1 MRKTRILVKGL
12 QTIMI
17 LSILM
22 LMASCAKT
30 EGYGGTSNV
39 TGKMITKYYNDDY
52 SLLLKEEPAVDEE
65 VFLMFGSDENLGDRT
80 FTSVTGSFEFP
91 YLRPGSYTLYFMTED
106 SSGVDRSENPKT
118 IEFELKSGQDLDLG
132 TLVEYKTLDFDE
144 GTAKIY
150 GVVRLVNYKNT
161 SVFPFLEVKDTSFA
175 QEQEMY
181 LIYGGHTFY
190 DERIRTSYNGYFEFP
205 NLIPGDYEVFT
216 YSEDVSGGTERV
228 RVYRT
233 VSVTD
238 PTQEINLGVML
249 IEQL

>member
-1 MRKTRILVKGL
+1 MRIAKFHLV
-12 QTIMI
+12 IIVFMI
-17 LSILM
+17 FSVV
-22 LMASCAKT
+22 SCVKP

-39 TGKMITKYYNDDY
+39 KGKIITKYYNDDY
-52 SLLLKEEPAVDEE
+52 SLLVKEEPAVDEE

-106 SSGVDRSENPKT
+106 STGPDRSEQTKT
-118 IEFELKSGQDLDLG
+118 FEFELKNGQDLDLG

-144 GTAKIY
+144 GSAKIY

-161 SVFPFLEVKDTSFA
+161 SVFPFMEVKDTSYA

-181 LIYGGHTFY
+181 LIYGEHKFY

-205 NLIPGDYEVFT
+205 NLIPGNYEVFT
-216 YSEDVSGGTERV
+216 YSEDISGGTERI
-228 RVYRT
+228 RVHLPAI
-233 VSVTD
+233 VTD
-238 PTQEINLGVML
+238 TTTEIDLGVLL